1 MPRLGR
7 EPPALRGTILMPIC
21 GRFAFCSPPPAGR
34 VQRGIALVLVLWLTA
49 LLTVIAG
56 GFAYAMRNEAQAA
69 RNTLSQARARAVADG
84 AVARTVFEL
93 MRPRTIPGVWSA
105 DGLVHVWDED
115 GMRVAASAL
124 DESGKIDLNVGAD
137 ALLKGLLQTA
147 GQLDAD
153 TAARLVDAI
162 GDWKDA
168 DDFRRPNGAEA
179 ADYQAAGLS
188 YKPANAAFETVADLQ
203 RVLGMTPALYAR
215 LAGSLTVHSGTPAIN
230 PQFASRAVLM
240 ALPGATD
247 AIVDTYLAQRAGA
260 LAARQPL
267 PVLPLAGAGAPANV
281 WRVRA
286 EVTAPDGVS
295 YVREAVLRPNPDQ
308 RRPLTV
314 LEWQEG
320 ARTGVAAAD
329 ATNPGAAK

>member
-1 MPRLGR
+1 MNARLVST
-7 EPPALRGTILMPIC
+7 PAVRL
-21 GRFAFCSPPPAGR
+21 A
-34 VQRGIALVLVLWLTA
+34 QRGIALVLVLWLTA

-69 RNTLSQARARAVADG
+69 RNTISQAQARALADG

-93 MRPRTIPGVWSA
+93 MRPRTIPGVWAA

-115 GMRVAASAL
+115 GMHVAAAAV
-124 DESGKIDLNVGAD
+124 DESGKIDVNAVTD
-137 ALLKGLLQTA
+137 ALLLSLLETA
-147 GQLDAD
+147 GQLDVD
-153 TAARLVDAI
+153 TAGRLVDAI

-168 DDFRRPNGAEA
+168 DDLRRPNGAESA
-179 ADYQAAGLS
+179 EYQAAGLS

-203 RVLGMTPALYAR
+203 RVLGMTPALFAR
-215 LAGSLTVHSGTPAIN
+215 LAGNLTVYSGAPGIN

-247 AIVDTYLAQRAGA
+247 AIVDTYIAQRAAA
-260 LAARQPL
+260 LAAAQPL
-267 PVLPLAGAGAPANV
+267 PVLPLAGAGAPVNV
-281 WRVRA
+281 WRVHA
-286 EVTAPDGVS
+286 EVTAPDGVV

-314 LEWQEG
+314 LSWQEG
-320 ARTGVAAAD
+320 ERALPAVVDGANASNVAK
-329 ATNPGAAK
+329 ATQ

>member
-1 MPRLGR
+1 MNARLAVST
-7 EPPALRGTILMPIC
+7 PAVRL
-21 GRFAFCSPPPAGR
+21 A
-34 VQRGIALVLVLWLTA
+34 QRGIALVLVLWLTA

-69 RNTLSQARARAVADG
+69 RNTISQAQARALADG

-93 MRPRTIPGVWSA
+93 MRPRTIPGVWAA

-115 GMRVAASAL
+115 GMHVAAAAV
-124 DESGKIDLNVGAD
+124 DESGKIDLNAVTD
-137 ALLKGLLQTA
+137 ALLLSLLETA
-147 GQLDAD
+147 GQLDVD
-153 TAARLVDAI
+153 TAGRLVDAI

-168 DDFRRPNGAEA
+168 DDLRRPNGAESA
-179 ADYQAAGLS
+179 EYQAAGLP

-203 RVLGMTPALYAR
+203 RVLGMTPALFAR
-215 LAGSLTVHSGTPAIN
+215 LAGNLTVYSGAPGIN

-247 AIVDTYLAQRAGA
+247 AIVDTYIAQRAAA
-260 LAARQPL
+260 LAAAQPL
-267 PVLPLAGAGAPANV
+267 PMLPLAGAGAPVNV
-281 WRVRA
+281 WRVHA
-286 EVTAPDGVS
+286 EVTAPDGVV

-314 LEWQEG
+314 LSWQEG
-320 ARTGVAAAD
+320 ERALPALADEANASNVAK
-329 ATNPGAAK
+329 ATR

>member
-1 MPRLGR
+1 MPVMTTRSVR
-7 EPPALRGTILMPIC
+7 RNALAPG
-21 GRFAFCSPPPAGR
+21 AA
-34 VQRGIALVLVLWLTA
+34 QRGIALVLVLWLTA

-69 RNTLSQARARAVADG
+69 RNTMSQAQARALADG

-93 MRPRTIPGVWSA
+93 MRPRGIAGVWAA
-105 DGLVHVWDED
+105 DGLVHVWEED

-124 DESGKIDLNVGAD
+124 DESGKIDLNAATD

-153 TAARLVDAI
+153 TASRFVDVI

-179 ADYQAAGLS
+179 ADYQAAGLP
-188 YKPANAAFETVADLQ
+188 YKPANAPFETVADLQ

-215 LAGSLTVHSGTPAIN
+215 LAGSLTVYSGAVAIN

-247 AIVDTYLAQRAGA
+247 AIVDTYLAQRAAA
-260 LAARQPL
+260 LAAREPL
-267 PVLPLAGAGAPANV
+267 PVLPLVGAGAPVNV
-281 WRVRA
+281 WRVHA
-286 EVTAPDGVS
+286 EATAPDGVT

-308 RRPLTV
+308 RRPVTV

-320 ARTGVAAAD
+320 ERMQVAAVD
-329 ATNPGAAK
+329 AANAGTAK

>member
-1 MPRLGR
+1 MNARLAVST
-7 EPPALRGTILMPIC
+7 PAVRL
-21 GRFAFCSPPPAGR
+21 A
-34 VQRGIALVLVLWLTA
+34 QRGIALVLVLWLTA

-69 RNTLSQARARAVADG
+69 RNTISQAQARALADG

-93 MRPRTIPGVWSA
+93 MRPRTIPGVWAA

-115 GMRVAASAL
+115 GMHVAAAAV
-124 DESGKIDLNVGAD
+124 DESGKIDVNAVTD
-137 ALLKGLLQTA
+137 ALLLSLLETA
-147 GQLDAD
+147 GQLDVD
-153 TAARLVDAI
+153 TAGRLVDAI

-168 DDFRRPNGAEA
+168 DDLRRPNGAESA
-179 ADYQAAGLS
+179 EYQAAGLS

-203 RVLGMTPALYAR
+203 RVLGMTPALFAR
-215 LAGSLTVHSGTPAIN
+215 LAGNLTVYSGAPGIN

-247 AIVDTYLAQRAGA
+247 GIVDTYIAQRAAA
-260 LAARQPL
+260 LAAAQPL
-267 PVLPLAGAGAPANV
+267 PVLPLAGAGAPVNV
-281 WRVRA
+281 WRVHA
-286 EVTAPDGVS
+286 EVTAPDGVV

-314 LEWQEG
+314 LSWQEG
-320 ARTGVAAAD
+320 ERALTAVVDGANASNVAK
-329 ATNPGAAK
+329 ATQ